1 MTTERTDKILPK
13 RQVAIRKLHHHT
25 DRRRAVS
32 SPFSKATAAQ
42 INDAACEWYFDREI
56 TKECEM
62 TAATL
67 VNRQQM
73 TPPMNEEN

>member
-1 MTTERTDKILPK
+1 MTTEHTHKILPK

-32 SPFSKATAAQ
+32 IADNQPAASVR
-42 INDAACEWYFDREI
+42 INDAACEWYFERVI

-67 VNRQQM
+67 DGQM
-73 TPPMNEEN
+73 Q

>member
-25 DRRRAVS
+25 DRRRARS
-32 SPFSKATAAQ
+32 TASTSPYHPHQ

-67 VNRQQM
+67 DEQM
-73 TPPMNEEN
+73 R

>member
-25 DRRRAVS
+25 DRRRARNTAS
-32 SPFSKATAAQ
+32 TSPHHPHQ

-67 VNRQQM
+67 VNRKQ
-73 TPPMNEEN
+73 